1 MGLMV
6 FQDGVFASRASSGI
20 GYAKV
25 GLSQLVSEAA
35 GEFVAGRGGEVLLG
49 TGIRAIRVD
58 DGMVCGVETSSG
70 LLHGDAYVSALP
82 PDLLLPLL
90 PKGLAEDDFFGRFD
104 RIAHAPIVA
113 LHVWYDRP
121 VMDDPLACFSG
132 SSLQWVFN
140 RTRMQEDSGSD
151 GQYLCV
157 SISGAWDYAQTPRP
171 QIEAELLSELARVL
185 PRARRAKVR
194 RALVIK
200 HPQATFRCLPG
211 ANYLRPQSQSPLPN
225 LLLAGEWVQTGWP
238 GTMEGAVRS
247 GRSAARRLLRDPS

>member
-6 FQDGVFASRASSGI
+6 FQEGVFASRAGSGI

-35 GEFVAGRGGEVLLG
+35 IDYVGARGGEVRLG
-49 TGIRAIRVD
+49 TGIRSIRCR
-58 DGMVCGVETSSG
+58 DGRVRGVETSGG
-70 LLHGDAYVSALP
+70 LLQGDAYVSALP
-82 PDLLLPLL
+82 PDVLLPLL
-90 PKGLAEDDFFGRFD
+90 PADLASGEFFGRFD
-104 RIAHAPIVA
+104 RIDHAPIVA

-121 VMDDPLACFSG
+121 VMDDALACFNE

-140 RTRMQEDSGSD
+140 RTLMQGESDRD
-151 GQYLCV
+151 GQYICV
-157 SISGAWDYAQTPRP
+157 SISGAWEYAQTPRS
-171 QIEAELLSELARVL
+171 QIEAELLAELASAL
-185 PRARRAKVR
+185 PRARAANVR

-200 HPQATFRCLPG
+200 HPHATFRCLPG
-211 ANYLRPQSQSPLPN
+211 VNRLRPRAGSPVPN

-247 GRSAARRLLRDPS
+247 GQAAARRLLREPA